1 MNEKELLDKLGREI
15 LEDELLLARVLGVLE
30 E

>member
-1 MNEKELLDKLGREI
+1 MNEKEILDKLGREI

>member
-1 MNEKELLDKLGREI
+1 MPDIFDQLKEEL

>member
-1 MNEKELLDKLGREI
+1 MNEKQLLDKLGREI